1 MEVDAMS
8 NVDESKDEGEVL
20 VKKSEAVK
28 ERCIKTDPKHED
40 FFCWLFRLS
49 GFVRN
54 FIFEDIL

>member
-40 FFCWLFRLS
+40 FFCWLF
-49 GFVRN
+49 
-54 FIFEDIL
+54 

>member
-28 ERCIKTDPKHED
+28 ERCIKTDPKHEE
-40 FFCWLFRLS
+40 
-49 GFVRN
+49 
-54 FIFEDIL
+54 I